1 MRSREQGTAGD
12 GRARH
17 KIPDLISDWGPG
29 GGPGAFLGGDAIP
42 SPTNGGKQEP
52 LTPPEGEG
60 AVSCG
65 KTELL
70 QEGSEELEIG
80 LPHERQEGLGL
91 MAIRGPVIKA
101 FWGWFSHSR
110 GLGRHSL

>member
-1 MRSREQGTAGD
+1 MHGRRWQSQTRDSRLDKRLGT
-12 GRARH
+12 R
-17 KIPDLISDWGPG
+17 K
-29 GGPGAFLGGDAIP
+29 GPGAFLGGDAIP
-42 SPTNGGKQEP
+42 SPTNGKQEP
-52 LTPPEGEG
+52 LTPPEGEV

-91 MAIRGPVIKA
+91 MVIKDPVIKA